1 MNEISNQQVS
11 ENEIDLIELLKKV
24 YTEKKFIL
32 KITTLAALFGVIY
45 ALFQSNEYTAST
57 TFIPQLSS
65 DVKAGGSSLSGLASL
80 AGINLGG
87 IESSSEL
94 PPTLYP
100 QVVESIPFKLELLAS
115 NIIVNDE
122 ELTLREYLNKNKASF
137 NLFGTIQKYT
147 IGLPSLIFSLNK
159 NTEEK
164 TNKSLIYSVSEEDNM
179 FFKSLSN
186 ALSLSINDKVG
197 FITMSYTNKNK
208 SISAQV
214 TQLAQSL
221 LQEKIIEYKVQSSK
235 ELLDFTT
242 IQYNENK
249 SAFEKLQDE
258 RAIFVDKN
266 INISSS
272 LYQNKLSRIES
283 ELSILQT
290 VVEQLASQVE
300 QAKLQV
306 NKDTPVFTTIKPVTI
321 PFEKSAP
328 RRSFIV
334 MSFLFI
340 SFILSCAYV
349 LVKEPAS
356 DILKSINHNF
366 K

>member
-1 MNEISNQQVS
+1 MNEIQNRQIVD
-11 ENEIDLIELLKKV
+11 EEFDLINLLKKV
-24 YTEKKFIL
+24 YSGKKFII
-32 KITTLAALFGVIY
+32 KITILAALFGIVY
-45 ALFQSNEYTAST
+45 ALFQPNEFTAST

-65 DVKAGGSSLSGLASL
+65 DVKTGGSSISGLASL
-80 AGINLGG
+80 AGIDLGG
-87 IESSSEL
+87 VESSSEL
-94 PPTLYP
+94 PPSLYP

-115 NIIVNDE
+115 NIIVNNE
-122 ELTLREYLNKNKASF
+122 ELTLREYIKKNLPF
-137 NLFGTIQKYT
+137 NLFGTIQNYI
-147 IGLPSLIFSLNK
+147 IGLPSLIFNLNK

-164 TNKSLIYSVSEEDNM
+164 TNKSLIYSVSKEDSM
-179 FFKSLSN
+179 FFKSLTK

-197 FITMSYTNKNK
+197 FITMSYTDKNK

-214 TQLAQSL
+214 TQVAQSL

-235 ELLDFTT
+235 ELLDFT
-242 IQYNENK
+242 ISQYNENK
-249 SAFEKLQDE
+249 TAFEKLQDE
-258 RAIFVDKN
+258 RAVFVDKN
-266 INISSS
+266 MNISSS

-321 PFEKSAP
+321 PYEKSAP
-328 RRSFIV
+328 TRSFIV

-340 SFILSCAYV
+340 SFVLSSVYV
-349 LVKEPAS
+349 VFEDSIKNIIKS
-356 DILKSINHNF
+356 LKS
-366 K
+366 